1 MKQIKIFDTT
11 LRDGEQAPG
20 CSMHIKEKIDVAIAL
35 EKLGVNVM
43 EAGFAASSKGD
54 FDSVKTIAETIK
66 DSTVASLARCVK
78 KDIDLAYDALKD
90 AVSPRI
96 HIFLATSPIHMQ
108 YKLKMSPDAVLN
120 TIREMTKY
128 TKSLISNVEFSAE
141 DATRSEREFLA
152 KAVFTAID
160 AGASVINIPDTV
172 GYTTP
177 SEMFD
182 LISYLKRNV
191 SNADK
196 AIFSVHC
203 HNDLGLAVANSL
215 AAVQAGAEQV
225 ECTVN
230 GLGERAGNAALEEV
244 VMGIK
249 TRRDLFDAETRIDT
263 TRIYITSNLVYKT
276 IGLRPP
282 INKAIV
288 GENAFA
294 HEAGIHQHGVLANR
308 ETYEIMSPQSVGI
321 PSNHMVFGKHSGKH
335 AIRNRLEELGHNLS
349 EEEMNIFFENFKNLA
364 DKKRSITDAELIALI
379 GHTETPYLA
388 QEYKLDRFTV
398 NSGNQMTSTA
408 VVRLSCNGQ
417 LTEKVALGHGPVDA
431 AFNAINKI
439 IKGPDRIL
447 DDYSIQSITDGNDAL
462 GEATVRIKYNDTIY
476 TGTGLSTD
484 IIEASIKAY
493 LNGINKTL

>member
-1 MKQIKIFDTT
+1 MRNIRIFDTT

-20 CSMHIKEKIDVAIAL
+20 CSMHIKEKIEVALAL
-35 EKLGVNVM
+35 EKLGVDVM

-54 FDSVKTIAETIK
+54 FDSVKMVAEAVK

-78 KDIDLAYDALKD
+78 KDIDLAYDAVKNG
-90 AVSPRI
+90 ASPRI

-108 YKLKMSPDAVLN
+108 YKLKMTPDQVLQN
-120 TIREMTKY
+120 IREMTKY
-128 TKSLISNVEFSAE
+128 TKSLLSNVEFSAE

-152 KAVFTAID
+152 KAVYTAID
-160 AGASVINIPDTV
+160 AGATVINIPDTV
-172 GYTTP
+172 GYSTP
-177 SEMFD
+177 SEMYD
-182 LISYLKRNV
+182 LIKYLKTNV
-191 SNADK
+191 ENSDK

-215 AAVQAGAEQV
+215 AAVEAGADQV

-244 VMGIK
+244 VMAIK
-249 TRRDLFDAETRIDT
+249 TRKDKFLAETKVDST
-263 TRIYITSNLVYKT
+263 KIYMTSNLIYKT
-276 IGLRPP
+276 LGLRAP

-288 GENAFA
+288 GDNAFA
-294 HEAGIHQHGVLANR
+294 HEAGIHQHGVLQNR
-308 ETYEIMSPQSVGI
+308 ETYEIMSPQSGGS
-321 PSNHMVFGKHSGKH
+321 PSKHMVFGKHSGKH
-335 AIRNRLEELGHNLS
+335 AIKDRLQVLGHTLND
-349 EEEMNIFFENFKNLA
+349 EEMNVFFENFKNLA
-364 DKKRSITDAELIALI
+364 DKKRSISDAELIALI
-379 GHTETPYLA
+379 GHTESPYLA

-408 VVRLSCNGQ
+408 VVRLSYNNQ
-417 LTEKVALGHGPVDA
+417 LFERVALGHGPVDA
-431 AFNAINKI
+431 AFNAVNKI

-447 DDYSIQSITDGNDAL
+447 DDYSIQSVTDGNDAL

-493 LNGINKTL
+493 INGINKTL